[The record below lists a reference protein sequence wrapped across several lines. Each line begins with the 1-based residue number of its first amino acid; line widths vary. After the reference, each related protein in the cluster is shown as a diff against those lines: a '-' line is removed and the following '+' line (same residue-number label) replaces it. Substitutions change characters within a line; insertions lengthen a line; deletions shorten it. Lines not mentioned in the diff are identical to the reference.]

1 MRGRTLPLL
10 NNTIRQSSSYV
21 QVNIYDISIKG
32 LRKKGIDIEQFLQH
46 AGCRSVV
53 MDVPFLVGN
62 SWKCTKLTT
71 ERRTKSLDC
80 CVSQSSPTFKTTGAK
95 KNLAS
100 IDAPCS
106 SSDIHAFEQV
116 AAIEGF
122 SQDHGSQVSSA
133 VDILKSEDCSLLPE
147 CDSLDIEAICSEEQF
162 SEYFRHVECTD
173 IKEGCTANKPE
184 VFYDCP
190 EEFDEDDFIARD
202 LDFSRMPISQ
212 SESSNEPVG
221 STSSL
226 SRAGITSSYPSTSA
240 DMYTTVSATNGIR
253 EISNANYSDYVEFDT
268 NDTNAETVEKQPTH
282 SQKFNSAS
290 LRPLSTVLAQ
300 SLQCVMHEYSTTSDN
315 SMQRDSCEI
324 SKSVNAQFSE
334 TEESDNDTAIESN
347 LCEDVFVNSSF
358 AHRSGRCGT
367 DMKELKPFPHNAH
380 IRTSSGADNNS
391 NAERSPTHSRRKR
404 ARKSSAYSQESIDD
418 ECNKVQK
425 TVSKMD
431 ENRNQKSTVSQLFHC
446 QMPNCGRTLCYRK
459 HYGKQRLVNHV
470 RTHWK
475 KRMKLC
481 RLCGFKDI
489 TVNKIYHHHLKM
501 HKNQKYP
508 GATSTE
514 SKEDLNELLQLWN
527 QCFPELPPIGIVKGV
542 SSTRSTLNVEFY

>member
-32 LRKKGIDIEQFLQH
+32 LREKGIDIEQFL
-46 AGCRSVV
+46 
-53 MDVPFLVGN
+53 
-62 SWKCTKLTT
+62 
-71 ERRTKSLDC
+71 
-80 CVSQSSPTFKTTGAK
+80 TFKTTGAK

-122 SQDHGSQVSSA
+122 SQVSSA

-226 SRAGITSSYPSTSA
+226 NRAGITSSYPSVGCSKTSDEPLNPEHIIPMSEVRNESESLKQVERFDTSVQTSA

-334 TEESDNDTAIESN
+334 TEESDNDTAIESS

-425 TVSKMD
+425 VGI
-431 ENRNQKSTVSQLFHC
+431 LFSE
-446 QMPNCGRTLCYRK
+446 Y
-459 HYGKQRLVNHV
+459 
-470 RTHWK
+470 
-475 KRMKLC
+475 
-481 RLCGFKDI
+481 
-489 TVNKIYHHHLKM
+489 
-501 HKNQKYP
+501 
-508 GATSTE
+508 
-514 SKEDLNELLQLWN
+514 
-527 QCFPELPPIGIVKGV
+527 
-542 SSTRSTLNVEFY
+542 